1 VFCLQFRSNHFQRL
15 EKIVQDGRKFSQGS
29 TVLLVLENHLWQ
41 CHFVHFTQEALWPR
55 ELEGHSYQ
63 LVKNLYQLVFYERHF
78 IFVKDLAISFVHFHN
93 QECVFKLVVN
103 GIFSF
108 FNNDFLELAD
118 GFFAE
123 RFQEL
128 FVLLDR
134 VVNQL
139 PNNVVEESSVGLA
152 EFFDVEFVA

>member
-1 VFCLQFRSNHFQRL
+1 V
-15 EKIVQDGRKFSQGS
+15 
-29 TVLLVLENHLWQ
+29 
-41 CHFVHFTQEALWPR
+41 
-55 ELEGHSYQ
+55 GHSYQ
-63 LVKNLYQLVFYERHF
+63 LVKNLYQLVFYECHF
-78 IFVKDLAISFVHFHN
+78 VFVKDLAISFVHFHN

-118 GFFAE
+118 RFFAE
-123 RFQEL
+123 RLQEL

-139 PNNVVEESSVGLA
+139 PNNV
-152 EFFDVEFVA
+152 